1 MQNLKQHI
9 VFRIAIIVIILALF
23 TPYIVKLS
31 HAFNHHEH
39 EICLGENQTHM
50 HKYDV
55 DCNFYK
61 FKISNQLSYTIY
73 KSESIDVEINREIR
87 VSQYHSI
94 SEFQQLQCALRGPPQ
109 LI

>member
-9 VFRIAIIVIILALF
+9 VFRIATLAIVFALI
-23 TPYIVKLS
+23 TPCVVKLS

-73 KSESIDVEINREIR
+73 KSEWNVVQINQEIR

-94 SEFQQLQCALRGPPQ
+94 SEYQQLQCALRGPPQ

>member
-1 MQNLKQHI
+1 MQKLKQHI
-9 VFRIAIIVIILALF
+9 VYRIATVVITLALIA
-23 TPYIVKLS
+23 PSVVKLS

-39 EICLGENQTHM
+39 EICLGENQTHL

-61 FKISNQLSYTIY
+61 FKINNQLSF
-73 KSESIDVEINREIR
+73 SINKNQMINVEINHEIR
-87 VSQYHSI
+87 VSQYQSI
-94 SEFQQLQCALRGPPQ
+94 SEYQQLQCALRGPPQ